1 MQARLIHYCFPNQA
15 ENLAAEETIAIA
27 VQSRKSAPTVL
38 IWKNSNAVVLGKFQC
53 WQNEISLN
61 GCKRHSTTILRRF
74 SGGGTVFQDLGNLN
88 ISFALPLEKG
98 ESLNAGFRIQK
109 RISELFR
116 KTVAFFDV
124 PTVPLPQGGIGAY
137 GKKISGFAGVIKTGL
152 VFSHYTLL
160 ISADLKKLSEV
171 LDPKK
176 TKIKGCV
183 RSHPSPVANLN
194 DIINEPVNESSLISN
209 LMEQFQREMGIE
221 VMKSDWH
228 DDEVST
234 RLELTA
240 NKHSTNEW
248 VFWR

>member
-1 MQARLIHYCFPNQA
+1 MQARLIQYFFPNQA
-15 ENLAAEETIAIA
+15 ENLAAEEAIAIA
-27 VQSRKSAPTVL
+27 VQSRKSPPAILV
-38 IWKNSNAVVLGKFQC
+38 WKNNNAVVLGKFQC
-53 WQNEISLN
+53 WRNEIALSN
-61 GCKRHSTTILRRF
+61 CERHSTTILRRF

-88 ISFALPLEKG
+88 ISFALPLKKG
-98 ESLNAGFRIQK
+98 KSYSAGFGIQK
-109 RISELFR
+109 RISELLR
-116 KTVAFFDV
+116 KTVASLGV
-124 PTVPLPQGGIGAY
+124 PTVPLPQGGIGVY
-137 GKKISGFAGVIKTGL
+137 GKKISGFAGVIKPGL

-160 ISADLKKLSEV
+160 ISTDLKKLSEV

-176 TKIKGCV
+176 NKIKGCV

-234 RLELTA
+234 RLELTV